1 MSDVALPRKPIDE
14 LVPSDL
20 VAFPIWHFVSDAG
33 DQALGEDEDET
44 WVTPLVQ
51 SSVPL
56 GRLSLSVAASFVTPG
71 GRELAGILQVNTEEG
86 PSAGHAALL
95 VEGEYLFLPSAEFI
109 DAEADY
115 VALAEAL
122 GMTRAEVFPLAWTLR
137 VPVEGSETVLNGWFS
152 G

>member
-1 MSDVALPRKPIDE
+1 M
-14 LVPSDL
+14 
-20 VAFPIWHFVSDAG
+20 
-33 DQALGEDEDET
+33 
-44 WVTPLVQ
+44 
-51 SSVPL
+51 
-56 GRLSLSVAASFVTPG
+56 
-71 GRELAGILQVNTEEG
+71 AGILQVNTEEG

-137 VPVEGSETVLNGWFS
+137 VPVEGSEAVLNGWFS